1 MIGAHVVHAYSMMGL
16 VMDLYV
22 CMSVS
27 LFLPHD
33 VPESALY
40 ILIVL
45 YAFVQVH
52 FMCSANVSLGSS
64 VRPSI
69 IGNGLVAMI
78 WLSI

>member
-1 MIGAHVVHAYSMMGL
+1 
-16 VMDLYV
+16 
-22 CMSVS
+22 MSVS

-45 YAFVQVH
+45 YAFVLVYA
-52 FMCSANVSLGSS
+52 MCLANVSLGSS